1 MRDERTPKDVCG
13 EAIRLWAR
21 LRPQR
26 YQISRLYVVKSSLI
40 SDKSRLP
47 VCSMSR
53 VFKNSMERS
62 MSERVYIYIVVEIY
76 LRRQKPMER
85 SAFSF

>member
-13 EAIRLWAR
+13 EAIRLWA
-21 LRPQR
+21 RPQR

-76 LRRQKPMER
+76 LRRQKPVER